1 MGVIKLLDKH
11 MSELIAAGEV
21 IERPS
26 SVIKELVENSIDS
39 GAKHITVEIQHGGI
53 TFMRVTDDGCGIS
66 REDIPTAFLR
76 HATSKVHEKQ
86 DLDAIGTLGFR
97 GEALASIAA
106 VAKVTML
113 SCRENED
120 IGTRYEIHGGDEIEI
135 DDAGCPKGTTII
147 ARDIFYNVPA
157 RMKFLKKDVSEANSV
172 SGVMDRIALSHPEIS
187 FTFIRDGKQTMK
199 TPGDDNLK
207 NAILSVFGK
216 DFTSTLIPL
225 NYQHEGIKIQGYI
238 TRPISSRANR
248 SMQLFFIN
256 GRYIKTRTAMAAL
269 EEAYKGNIMTG
280 KFPGC
285 VLHMTM
291 DCSTLDVNVHPS
303 KLEVRFTNERPI
315 FDAVYHGVK
324 SALLSGD
331 NRSPIKEEEP
341 LKPEILEK
349 TATKIENE
357 QLQFI
362 YKPKE
367 VKPVE
372 KSEKISEKDSV
383 LKEDLKKEFVQKN
396 VELDNLEESK
406 SEPEIFMPKPSNF
419 SPMIVSDCITVDPY
433 TASVRQKLEKA
444 TAETGGE
451 NEEKETQV
459 KTVKED
465 EEKFSEPTI
474 SQKDNEPSVVKN
486 QDKLI
491 DSFLS
496 IAGVRLDSERDAPM
510 KFLGEAFATYIIL
523 EKGNAILFIDKHAAH
538 ERLLY
543 EKLKR
548 DCGKNYAQILLEPIT
563 VMLDKTEYDALLNN
577 LSAMEDAGFEI
588 DDYGMGTVV
597 VRAAPQIVERDDIAD
612 TVVEMA
618 GYLAKNKRDIMTE
631 KMDWLYKNV
640 ACRAAIKAGDKS
652 SEGELMAL
660 VEELMKNPDV
670 KYCPHGR
677 PICFT
682 MTRHELEKRFM
693 RV

>member
-362 YKPKE
+362 YQPKE

-433 TASVRQKLEKA
+433 TASVRKKLEKA
-444 TAETGGE
+444 TAETDGE

-474 SQKDNEPSVVKN
+474 SQKDNEPFVVKN

-563 VMLDKTEYDALLNN
+563 VTLDKTEYDALLNN

-640 ACRAAIKAGDKS
+640 ACRAAIKAGDRS

>member
-39 GAKHITVEIQHGGI
+39 GAKHITVEIQRGGI
-53 TFMRVTDDGCGIS
+53 TFMRVTDDGCGIA

-76 HATSKVHEKQ
+76 HATSKVREKQ

-113 SCRENED
+113 SCRENEE
-120 IGTRYEIHGGDEIEI
+120 IGTRYEINGGDEIEI

-172 SGVMDRIALSHPEIS
+172 SGVIDRIALSHPEIS

-216 DFTSTLIPL
+216 EFTSTLIPL
-225 NYQHEGIKIQGYI
+225 NYQHEGIKLQGYI

-291 DCSTLDVNVHPS
+291 DYSTLDVNVHPS

-341 LKPEILEK
+341 IKPEILEK
-349 TATKIENE
+349 TATKAENE
-357 QLQFI
+357 QLQFS
-362 YKPKE
+362 YQPKAA
-367 VKPVE
+367 KPVE

-383 LKEDLKKEFVQKN
+383 LKGDSKKESIQKS
-396 VELDNLEESK
+396 VEFDNLEEDK
-406 SEPEIFMPKPSNF
+406 NEPEIFMPEPSSF
-419 SPMIVSDCITVDPY
+419 SPIMVSDCVTVDPY
-433 TASVRQKLEKA
+433 TASVRKKLEKA
-444 TAETGGE
+444 KSEIE
-451 NEEKETQV
+451 NPEKQETQAV
-459 KTVKED
+459 TEG
-465 EEKFSEPTI
+465 EETSHKPTI
-474 SQKDNEPSVVKN
+474 LQEDNEPSVVKN

-496 IAGVRLDSERDAPM
+496 IAGVRLDSESGAPM

-543 EKLKR
+543 EKLRR
-548 DCGKNYAQILLEPIT
+548 DCGKNYAQMLLEPIT
-563 VMLDKTEYDALLNN
+563 VTLDKTDYDALLNN

-597 VRAAPQIVERDDIAD
+597 VRAAPQIVERDDISD

-660 VEELMKNPDV
+660 VEELMENPDV